1 MKIITGSADDERQNE
16 FSGATASDRHNRR
29 RGGRLAEAR
38 SRSMRPNSRLPLFA
52 ALLAALGACALGTG
66 CHIAINMPPGPGTG
80 DAGQQSAPAASPTG
94 TAPAS
99 PPTGQGVTQAG
110 YTPSSGE
117 GGLTPVGYVAQAHPD
132 GEPAAVESGAPAP
145 VGPGAPAPVGPAGP
159 GCNGQGC
166 GGPGGMD
173 APLNN
178 GPIPRELDKVS
189 LPTYIIEPP
198 DILLIDIVRGTPLP
212 PYHIE
217 PFDVL
222 QIQVLGALP
231 NEPISGLFVVEP
243 DGTVNLGLSYGSV
256 PVGGLTL
263 EQARAAIDTQLRRIL
278 KEPRTV
284 VALAQTRGIQQ
295 MVRGEHLVRPDGT
308 ISLGVYG
315 CVYVAGLNLCQ
326 AREAIERYLSQFLL
340 RPQVSLDV
348 LGYNSKV
355 YYVIFDGGGYGQQIY
370 RLPITGNE
378 TVLDAIGL
386 VNGLPAVSS
395 KKKIWVAR
403 PSPCGNPCDQ
413 VLPVDWN
420 AITQGGST
428 CTNYQILPGD
438 RIFVRADPWITFDNN
453 LAKVMAPFERMLGFA
468 LLTQSVINFNRNN
481 NGNGNGTAFVGVV
494 P

>member
-1 MKIITGSADDERQNE
+1 
-16 FSGATASDRHNRR
+16 
-29 RGGRLAEAR
+29 
-38 SRSMRPNSRLPLFA
+38 MRPNRRLALFA

-66 CHIAINMPPGPGTG
+66 CHVAINLPPSQGAGDPGHSGGSASTAAG
-80 DAGQQSAPAASPTG
+80 DGVTQAGSPAA
-94 TAPAS
+94 AADR
-99 PPTGQGVTQAG
+99 VTQAG
-110 YTPSSGE
+110 YTPSSAE
-117 GGLTPVGYVAQAHPD
+117 GRLTPVGYVAQAQPD
-132 GEPAAVESGAPAP
+132 GPP
-145 VGPGAPAPVGPAGP
+145 VQVGQPGP
-159 GCNGQGC
+159 GCNGPGC
-166 GGPGGMD
+166 GAEGG
-173 APLNN
+173 AEVPLNN
-178 GPIPRELDKVS
+178 GPIPRELDKVT
-189 LPTYIIEPP
+189 LPTYILEPP

-217 PFDVL
+217 PLDVL

-231 NEPISGLFVVEP
+231 NEPIAGLYVVEP
-243 DGTVNLGLSYGSV
+243 DGTVNLGLSYGSI

-263 EQARAAIDTQLRRIL
+263 EQARAAIDTQLRRVL
-278 KEPRTV
+278 KEPRSV
-284 VALAQTRGIQQ
+284 VALAQARGIQQ
-295 MVRGEHLVRPDGT
+295 LVRGEHLIRHDGT

-315 CVYVAGLNLCQ
+315 CVYVAGLNVCQ
-326 AREAIERYLSQFLL
+326 AREAIERHLSQFLL

-395 KKKIWVAR
+395 KKHIWVAR
-403 PSPCGNPCDQ
+403 PSPCGSSCDQ

-428 CTNYQILPGD
+428 CTNYQLLPGD
-438 RIFVRADPWITFDNN
+438 RIYVRADPWICIDNN
-453 LAKVMAPFERMLGFA
+453 LAKVLAPFERLLGFT
-468 LLTQSVINFNRNN
+468 LLTETTIQSFRR
-481 NGNGNGTAFVGVV
+481 NGNGNNNGFIGFV